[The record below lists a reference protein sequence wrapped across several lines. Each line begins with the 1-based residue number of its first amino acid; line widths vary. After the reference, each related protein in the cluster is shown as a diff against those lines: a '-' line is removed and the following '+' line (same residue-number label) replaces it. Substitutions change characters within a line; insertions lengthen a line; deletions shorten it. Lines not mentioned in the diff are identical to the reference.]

1 MTFFALNR
9 HRILSIINLILKL
22 FKFIYKFI
30 TEINFI
36 GRVIMDNIIEVKSLC
51 KEFKSLK
58 REPGFKNYFKTLLSR
73 NYKIKK
79 ALNDVS
85 LDIKQGEFVGIIGP
99 NGAGKSTLIKVL
111 TGVLTPT
118 SGKAEV
124 LGLIPYE
131 QRQKYTKNIG
141 VVFGQ
146 RSQLWWDL
154 PVKDSFELLK
164 HIFNIPENVYREN
177 IENFTKILDIDK
189 YLKTPVRKLS
199 LGERM
204 RCDLAASLLH
214 NPKIVYL
221 DEPTIGLDVE
231 AKHRIREFLKELNK
245 KGVTI
250 ILTTHD
256 MGDIEELCPRIVI
269 IDNGKKIF
277 DGPIKEIK
285 KKFGKERIFVVEFHD
300 NVNKDELKFDGVKLL
315 ESEDNIAKFSI
326 DTSKTTVSEIAKKI
340 FSKYSVHDIS
350 IEETGIENI
359 IREIYK
365 KGV

>member
-1 MTFFALNR
+1 MNR
-9 HRILSIINLILKL
+9 
-22 FKFIYKFI
+22 
-30 TEINFI
+30 
-36 GRVIMDNIIEVKSLC
+36 IIEVRGLN
-51 KEFKSLK
+51 KEFKSAK
-58 REPGFKNYFKTLLSR
+58 REPGLKGYFKTLLS
-73 NYKIKK
+73 KKSEIKK
-79 ALNDVS
+79 ALNDVN
-85 LDIKQGEFVGIIGP
+85 LEVNEGEFLGIIGP
-99 NGAGKSTLIKVL
+99 NGAGKSTLIKIL
-111 TGVLTPT
+111 TGVLTPS
-118 SGKAEV
+118 SGKALV
-124 LGLIPYE
+124 MNMVPYE
-131 QRQKYTKNIG
+131 QRLRYTKNIG

-146 RSQLWWDL
+146 RTQLWWDL

-164 HIFNIPENVYREN
+164 HIFKIPEEVFKEN
-177 IENFTKILDIDK
+177 IENFSRILGIDK

-256 MGDIEELCPRIVI
+256 MGDVEELCPRIII
-269 IDNGKKIF
+269 IDKGKKIF
-277 DGPIKEIK
+277 DGPLKDIK
-285 KKFGKERIFVVEFHD
+285 KRFGKERVLIIEFHEK
-300 NVNKDELKFDGVKLL
+300 VNKDELKFDGVKLL
-315 ESEDNIAKFSI
+315 ESEDNIVKFLI
-326 DTSKTTVSEIAKKI
+326 DTNKTSVSDIAKKI

-350 IEETGIENI
+350 IEETEIEDI

-365 KGV
+365 KGI

>member
-1 MTFFALNR
+1 MNR
-9 HRILSIINLILKL
+9 
-22 FKFIYKFI
+22 
-30 TEINFI
+30 
-36 GRVIMDNIIEVKSLC
+36 IIEVKGLN
-51 KEFKSLK
+51 KEFKSAK
-58 REPGFKNYFKTLLSR
+58 REPSLKGYFKTLLSR
-73 NYKIKK
+73 KSEIKK
-79 ALNDVS
+79 ALNDVD
-85 LDIKQGEFVGIIGP
+85 LEVNEGEFLGIIGP
-99 NGAGKSTLIKVL
+99 NGAGKSTLIKIL
-111 TGVLTPT
+111 TGVLTPS
-118 SGKAEV
+118 SGKALV
-124 LGLIPYE
+124 MNMAPYE
-131 QRQKYTKNIG
+131 QRLKYTKNIG

-146 RSQLWWDL
+146 RTQLWWDL

-164 HIFNIPENVYREN
+164 HIFSIPEEVFKEN
-177 IENFTKILDIDK
+177 IDNFSRILDIDK

-256 MGDIEELCPRIVI
+256 MGDVEELCPRIII
-269 IDNGKKIF
+269 IDKGKKIF
-277 DGPIKEIK
+277 DGPLKDIK
-285 KKFGKERIFVVEFHD
+285 KKFGKERILVVEFHD
-300 NVNKDELKFDGVKLL
+300 NINKDELKFDGVKLL
-315 ESEDNIAKFSI
+315 ESDTNTFKFLI
-326 DTSKTTVSEIAKKI
+326 DTNKTSVSDIAKKI

-350 IEETGIENI
+350 IEETEIEVI

-365 KGV
+365 KGI

>member
-1 MTFFALNR
+1 MN
-9 HRILSIINLILKL
+9 
-22 FKFIYKFI
+22 
-30 TEINFI
+30 
-36 GRVIMDNIIEVKSLC
+36 NIIEVKNLS

-58 REPGFKNYFKTLLSR
+58 REPSLKGYFKTLFSR
-73 NYKIKK
+73 NYEIKK
-79 ALNDVS
+79 ALNNVN
-85 LDIKQGEFVGIIGP
+85 LEIKEGEFLGIIGP
-99 NGAGKSTLIKVL
+99 NGAGKSTLIKIL
-111 TGVLTPT
+111 TGILTPT
-118 SGKAEV
+118 SGEAKI
-124 LGLIPYE
+124 LGMIPYK

-141 VVFGQ
+141 AVFGQ
-146 RSQLWWDL
+146 RTQLWWDL

-164 HIFNIPENVYREN
+164 HIFRIPDEVYREN
-177 IENFTKILDIDK
+177 LDTFSKILDIDK
-189 YLKTPVRKLS
+189 YLSVPVRKLS

-231 AKHRIREFLKELNK
+231 AKYRIREFLKELNK

-269 IDNGKKIF
+269 IDKGKKIF
-277 DGPIKEIK
+277 DGPIEEIK
-285 KKFGKERIFVVEFHD
+285 KKFRKERDLIIDFHD
-300 NVNKDELKFDGVKLL
+300 VVDSKDLRFDGARLL
-315 ESEDNIAKFSI
+315 EAKENRIKLAI

-350 IEETGIENI
+350 IEEPDIEEI

-365 KGV
+365 KGI